1 MWLIFACQVSLA
13 NAVSEGSIRTTFLEK
28 AQTRLGKVEIKKTES
43 AESKKSFV
51 SLNGKSIYDA
61 EEFVSLSIAKVFKIG
76 EDDILLMTENMGGS
90 GTVPSYFFITL
101 TKGSKPIISE
111 SFLDPEGE
119 PVQKQNQIL
128 IDLGFVDGKQATL
141 IYEKGK
147 TTVKKE
153 DAKKDERL
161 EDTCN
166 TLYSD
171 FYQKFIESKACDS
184 ELAEVGGMSTVRSYN
199 TLISNPFIDSAKL
212 EIFAKASCKKGN
224 AVKYSEFK
232 KEVCNK

>member
-1 MWLIFACQVSLA
+1 
-13 NAVSEGSIRTTFLEK
+13 
-28 AQTRLGKVEIKKTES
+28 
-43 AESKKSFV
+43 
-51 SLNGKSIYDA
+51 
-61 EEFVSLSIAKVFKIG
+61 
-76 EDDILLMTENMGGS
+76 MTENMGGS
-90 GTVPSYFFITL
+90 GNVPSYFFITL
-101 TKGSKPIISE
+101 TKGSKPVISE

-128 IDLGFVDGKQATL
+128 INLGFIDGKRATL

-153 DAKKDERL
+153 DAKKDDKL
-161 EDTCN
+161 EDDCN

-184 ELAEVGGMSTVRSYN
+184 ELAEVGGMATSRVYN
-199 TLISNPFIDSAKL
+199 SLIANPFIDSTKL